1 MNFTG
6 DYQVLKEPL
15 IPKDCLQESAGV
27 NIENFSPTQGAGG
40 CAHPVA

>member
-15 IPKDCLQESAGV
+15 IPKDS
-27 NIENFSPTQGAGG
+27 
-40 CAHPVA
+40 